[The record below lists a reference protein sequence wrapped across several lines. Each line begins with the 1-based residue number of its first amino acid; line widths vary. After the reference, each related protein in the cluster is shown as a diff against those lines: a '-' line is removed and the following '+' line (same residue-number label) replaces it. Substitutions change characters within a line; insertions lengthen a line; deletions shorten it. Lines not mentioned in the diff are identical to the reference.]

1 MTPLFDPYQASSWKF
16 ITESHAHMRL
26 KQDSEAGIQR
36 QLQFLVRRARARSD
50 SRQWNRDLV
59 FEILYSVVVVIV
71 SKLRAR

>member
-1 MTPLFDPYQASSWKF
+1 MTPLFAIDPYQASSWKF

-59 FEILYSVVVVIV
+59 
-71 SKLRAR
+71 